1 MDKNRDFLQW
11 SIDVLIKK
19 IYDSVYKNENI
30 SNKELVEELH
40 KLIFRKFKKIK
51 VHSPFVDNIWGAD
64 LADMQ
69 LIRTFDEGI
78 GFLFCVIDS
87 LSKYPWV
94 VYQRDKKGVTIT
106 NTFQKTLNES
116 NLKPS
121 KIRIYKDS
129 KFNNRPMK
137 SLLKKV
143 TQKCIQHIMKENPIL
158 LNDLLEPSKTKFVNT
173 WLQYQKKMCVLIN

>member
-1 MDKNRDFLQW
+1 
-11 SIDVLIKK
+11 
-19 IYDSVYKNENI
+19 
-30 SNKELVEELH
+30 
-40 KLIFRKFKKIK
+40 
-51 VHSPFVDNIWGAD
+51 
-64 LADMQ
+64 MQ

-78 GFLFCVIDS
+78 GFWFCVIDS

-94 VYQRDKKGVTIT
+94 VYQRDKKGVTST

-129 KFNNRPMK
+129 EFNNRPMK

-173 WLQYQKKMCVLIN
+173 WLQYQKRMCVLIN